1 MPATNRIFA
10 RQIGR
15 LVFGGV
21 LLAGATWLVAVL
33 GADSFVRAV
42 PYRPPLRLP
51 ASEIIAVTWLAA
63 LAAGVVARVIA
74 GRLGGPRSLD
84 ARFAA
89 SLVVPVFGI
98 ALLLPVTLH
107 LPIVALLA
115 DLDFFDVW
123 AMGSLW
129 ITGLAHLVFAG
140 LCALR
145 AHDLAAGKRA
155 VAPSAIYFATVLT
168 SCVPVVFL
176 ADARVAFVT
185 DMTLYVGSEALLVI
199 PPILVAFTAL
209 PFLRLLRALQ
219 CLADRERAEIAA
231 AQKLPLAI
239 AVLPRRGA

>member
-1 MPATNRIFA
+1 
-10 RQIGR
+10 
-15 LVFGGV
+15 
-21 LLAGATWLVAVL
+21 
-33 GADSFVRAV
+33 
-42 PYRPPLRLP
+42 
-51 ASEIIAVTWLAA
+51 
-63 LAAGVVARVIA
+63 IA

-84 ARFAA
+84 DRVAA
-89 SLVVPVFGI
+89 SLMVPAVGI
-98 ALLLPVTLH
+98 ALLLPIPLH
-107 LPIVALLA
+107 LPVVALLA

-129 ITGLAHLVFAG
+129 ITGLAHGVFAG

-155 VAPSAIYFATVLT
+155 VSPSAIYFATVLT

-185 DMTLYVGSEALLVI
+185 DMARYVGSEALLVI

-209 PFLRLLRALQ
+209 PLVRLLRTLQ
-219 CLADRERAEIAA
+219 RLADRERAEIAA

-239 AVLPRRGA
+239 AVLPRRGT